1 MILFKTKINIH
12 NLWHLYK
19 KREVSA
25 VLIIVLTSHYSGNVT
40 RPWRSCAIQMQII
53 GGKSTAWTFLTMF
66 LLPFWALKVARM
78 LLPMWVRN
86 LQDFIK
92 NIFICD
98 PKMNKDLTGLEQHV
112 GE

>member
-40 RPWRSCAIQMQII
+40 RPWRSCAIQMQISEATHWECTHYI
-53 GGKSTAWTFLTMF
+53 QS
-66 LLPFWALKVARM
+66 
-78 LLPMWVRN
+78 
-86 LQDFIK
+86 
-92 NIFICD
+92 
-98 PKMNKDLTGLEQHV
+98 H
-112 GE
+112 